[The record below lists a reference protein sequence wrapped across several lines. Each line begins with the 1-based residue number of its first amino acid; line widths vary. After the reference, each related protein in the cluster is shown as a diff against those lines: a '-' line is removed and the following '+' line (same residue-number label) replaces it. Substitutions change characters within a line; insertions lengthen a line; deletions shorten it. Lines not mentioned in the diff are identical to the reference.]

1 MPTRKITSKKM
12 KENKINAAIQLLPGE
27 KKDLSWNIIDKAIRI
42 IESSGLN
49 YKVCP
54 FETVVEGSLEDIKGL
69 IEKIRDESFKS
80 GAEDILINLKLQ
92 MGKDK
97 DIFIQD
103 KMNKYESQN

>member
-1 MPTRKITSKKM
+1 M
-12 KENKINAAIQLLPGE
+12 KDPIINAAIQLLPGD
-27 KKDLSWNIIDKAIRI
+27 KKDIAWEIIDKAIRL
-42 IESSGLN
+42 IEDSGLT

-54 FETVVEGSLEDIKGL
+54 FETVVEGRFKEITHL
-69 IEKIRDESFKS
+69 IEKIRDLCFIS

-92 MGKDK
+92 MGNNK